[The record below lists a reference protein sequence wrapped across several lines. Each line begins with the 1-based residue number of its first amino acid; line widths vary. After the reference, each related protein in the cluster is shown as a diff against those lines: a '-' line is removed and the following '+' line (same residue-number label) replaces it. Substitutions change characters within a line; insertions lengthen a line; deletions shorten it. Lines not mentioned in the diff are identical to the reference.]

1 MSDKKAST
9 FRELSD
15 ELDSILARL
24 QAEDIDVDEALK
36 LYEQGSKLVESLEKR
51 LAIAEN
57 TVTKLKAKES

>member
-1 MSDKKAST
+1 MSDKKSSS

-15 ELDSILARL
+15 ELDAILARL